1 LDGAEVVAVEVELD
15 DASDFVL
22 DESDEEDEEDES
34 DEDDDDESVDEVDDD
49 FDLPP
54 PRLSVL

>member
-1 LDGAEVVAVEVELD
+1 LDGDGVVAVEVELD

-34 DEDDDDESVDEVDDD
+34 DEDDDESVDEVDDD